1 MSREAEGKENP
12 GYFVQGIQD
21 IFHGLTEGFGAVWDH
36 LSIIPSPSSVK
47 YTGNSKLGYP
57 RIINCEHTR
66 LEMKEAGELVL
77 NPNDSAIVKVA
88 GTLFS
93 TQPFFLHSL
102 LRCGKADS
110 APGV

>member
-1 MSREAEGKENP
+1 MLGGLWRTHAWSRDAEGKEHL

-36 LSIIPSPSSVK
+36 LSVIPSPSNVK
-47 YTGNSKLGYP
+47 YTCNSKLGYP

-66 LEMKEAGELVL
+66 LEMKEAVELIL
-77 NPNDSAIVKVA
+77 NQNDGAIVKVA

-93 TQPFFLHSL
+93 MQPL
-102 LRCGKADS
+102 L
-110 APGV
+110 